1 MWPYVVFTIG
11 VLVVVGIDLGVATRR
26 RAAPS
31 VRGAAILSA
40 VWIALAVGF
49 GFWIAHWRGTADALS
64 FFAAYL
70 TEDSLSLDNIVVFVA
85 VFAYFGVPV
94 AYQHRVL
101 FWGILGAVVMRG
113 LMVAAGIALL
123 DRFAWITYVFGAFLV
138 YAGIRA
144 LRKSGGP
151 SGAGGGMLRLVA
163 RFVPVTEECRD
174 ASFFQRIDGR
184 LSVTPLFVALIVI
197 ELSDVVFATDSLPAV
212 FGVTR
217 DPFIVYTSNM
227 LAVLGLRSLYFLVSG
242 FIPRLRY
249 LRYGLAAILVFVGGK
264 MLLGD
269 VIEIPT
275 WLSLAVIASSI
286 GTAAVTSLV
295 VEARREEDR
304 VRRGRRGGGD
314 DALW

>member
-1 MWPYVVFTIG
+1 
-11 VLVVVGIDLGVATRR
+11 
-26 RAAPS
+26 
-31 VRGAAILSA
+31 
-40 VWIALAVGF
+40 
-49 GFWIAHWRGTADALS
+49 
-64 FFAAYL
+64 
-70 TEDSLSLDNIVVFVA
+70 
-85 VFAYFGVPV
+85 
-94 AYQHRVL
+94 
-101 FWGILGAVVMRG
+101 
-113 LMVAAGIALL
+113 
-123 DRFAWITYVFGAFLV
+123 
-138 YAGIRA
+138 
-144 LRKSGGP
+144 
-151 SGAGGGMLRLVA
+151 
-163 RFVPVTEECRD
+163 
-174 ASFFQRIDGR
+174 
-184 LSVTPLFVALIVI
+184 
-197 ELSDVVFATDSLPAV
+197 
-212 FGVTR
+212 
-217 DPFIVYTSNM
+217 M